1 MNYMI
6 EAQNEK
12 HGDKSENIQTLY
24 TPVKN
29 ANSRKSNSLKNTTDE
44 IIENAMKMTIKRRNR
59 NTTTANTEYSNE
71 SSYDIYLN

>member
-1 MNYMI
+1 MFFICAPELLNVFKYYRWNRIAEYAVIDKNIKAIMNYMI

-29 ANSRKSNSLKNTTDE
+29 ANSRKSN
-44 IIENAMKMTIKRRNR
+44 
-59 NTTTANTEYSNE
+59 
-71 SSYDIYLN
+71 